1 MLYPTTEGVF
11 PVGHSPQLEMEM
23 MSFVRERYSRN
34 YLDGRSDS
42 IDVFYDSIEGT
53 DNIYA

>member
-1 MLYPTTEGVF
+1 MLYPSTEGVF

-23 MSFVRERYSRN
+23 MSFIRERHSRN

-42 IDVFYDSIEGT
+42 IDVS
-53 DNIYA
+53 